1 MQSVPRR
8 APRRRGG
15 TQRLS
20 QRISVRGGFS
30 QKTPLHV
37 RPCCSVARSHVHT
50 KKRHRSAYFYTFF
63 IPCHP
68 VAFHIRR
75 KRTARTAAKSSR
87 KAVSALH
94 TSRHFR
100 FAAPPQGASVVRNA
114 YRPPLSIYSTFA
126 RAGIRPCAMRHRQKS
141 QQACWKRKTAVCM
154 AAQRH
159 YTDRRQNLPQAA
171 QQDGGGRARRNDST
185 AGDRQILSCVTNL
198 PGGYRAGESLQGF
211 CRAFR
216 RPNSPAQKRNTVPTG
231 GAGQKSSAPQNGNRR
246 EPEKKK
252 KNRRRKT
259 GFFGPSE

>member
-1 MQSVPRR
+1 M
-8 APRRRGG
+8 
-15 TQRLS
+15 
-20 QRISVRGGFS
+20 RGGFS
-30 QKTPLHV
+30 QKNAPACPALLFRRQKPCPHKKAAQERVFLH
-37 RPCCSVARSHVHT
+37 
-50 KKRHRSAYFYTFF
+50 FF

-100 FAAPPQGASVVRNA
+100 FAAPLQGASVVRNA

-126 RAGIRPCAMRHRQKS
+126 RAGIRPCAMRHWQKT

-159 YTDRRQNLPQAA
+159 YTDRWQNLPQAA

-185 AGDRQILSCVTNL
+185 AGGRQILSCVTNL

-216 RPNSPAQKRNTVPTG
+216 RRTVLRKSAIRYLQEGPVKRAPRRKMGTG
-231 GAGQKSSAPQNGNRR
+231 GSQGIK
-246 EPEKKK
+246 
-252 KNRRRKT
+252 RKT
-259 GFFGPSE
+259 GTGKAGFFGPSE